1 VSPSPAKPSVQSL
14 VRDYLKRR
22 PEEQIGRRELAAVRR
37 HVLEGLPAPRRIPDR
52 YLIEVLEEAGA
63 DVARSLGGLPQDLRG
78 RVHSGSFEAAASS
91 LLDMQA
97 EFSAAWGRGSVSS
110 ESMSVLGSTGGCA
123 APTVSSVSLAM
134 AASGGGLGPFASSC
148 ATISRSCKASGGET
162 GSGSTAGSC
171 KGAGSSG
178 SLGASG
184 SSGAVVGS
192 GSGTSAAS
200 ARAVVFNGSG
210 VLSVSS
216 GAAIALSTT
225 ACFLLARL
233 TCLFRPL

>member
-97 EFSAAWGRGSVSS
+97 EFSAAWGRGDRVRA
-110 ESMSVLGSTGGCA
+110 EDC
-123 APTVSSVSLAM
+123 
-134 AASGGGLGPFASSC
+134 
-148 ATISRSCKASGGET
+148 R
-162 GSGSTAGSC
+162 
-171 KGAGSSG
+171 
-178 SLGASG
+178 
-184 SSGAVVGS
+184 
-192 GSGTSAAS
+192 
-200 ARAVVFNGSG
+200 RAVRRAKDRVKLILSRRSLSQQKRKEKQELLQWFLTWLENPDVFPQW
-210 VLSVSS
+210 LR
-216 GAAIALSTT
+216 LR
-225 ACFLLARL
+225 LARL
-233 TCLFRPL
+233 EQELQGEPGEQGTGPSG